1 MKVLAIKLRTKHN
14 NTNTDNIFWTT
25 MADLMLGLCII
36 FITLFVLAITG
47 FSTQDMQIKKEQ
59 MEVSK
64 ELVEKLSKENINVN
78 IDKMTGDIKIS
89 DLDLFEVNSYALSS
103 KGKAYLDKLIPIYID
118 TIFSNEQIMDNIENI
133 VIQGHTDSQTFAGI
147 TSREQQFLRNMQLSL
162 LRANSVSDYLFKT
175 NYNRQYKEQLINL
188 ITVEGKSF
196 TEPILTNGKEDYA
209 KSRRV
214 ELRLKLKKWDIMDA
228 IGKMTSHPLSE

>member
-1 MKVLAIKLRTKHN
+1 VKVLAIKLRTKHN